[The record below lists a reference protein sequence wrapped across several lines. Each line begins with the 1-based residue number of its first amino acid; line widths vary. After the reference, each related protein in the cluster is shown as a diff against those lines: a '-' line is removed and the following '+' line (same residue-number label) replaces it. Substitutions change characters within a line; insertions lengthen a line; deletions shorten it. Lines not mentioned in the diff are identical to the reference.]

1 MTDCV
6 HKDRLLRLEEQAAAL
21 ASKQVESNTLNAAE
35 LAAVKNTLAELK
47 VVLTGSNG
55 SNGVK
60 GTVKALCWGVGFNIV
75 INLLTVKD
83 KIIQLVA
90 EAL

>member
-1 MTDCV
+1 MADCP
-6 HKDRLLRLEEQAAAL
+6 HREELIRLQAKVEVIAAKL
-21 ASKQVESNTLNAAE
+21 VESNTLNAAE

-47 VVLTGSNG
+47 VVLTGSSG

-90 EAL
+90 GAL